1 MVGCHGS
8 TKNLPTPR
16 ALEGLRN
23 SSQPAW
29 TRGWR
34 LGYFARAKIGGQVCA
49 EHTQDRQAL
58 ELAVG
63 LHCGLVAL
71 GDGMGNDFVL
81 SWPHPFLPFQL
92 QFSDLRFGS

>member
-1 MVGCHGS
+1 M
-8 TKNLPTPR
+8 
-16 ALEGLRN
+16 
-23 SSQPAW
+23 
-29 TRGWR
+29 
-34 LGYFARAKIGGQVCA
+34 CA